1 MLTTLIVKNFTLV
14 EHLEVDFNEGMTAL
28 TGETG
33 AGKSLMVDALAMAL
47 GDRADTDRIR
57 TNCDRAE
64 VSAVFESDHTPQ
76 INTWIENN
84 DFGIE
89 SVKVENLGSES
100 STTTDEYLLRRVLTK
115 EGRSRGY
122 INGQPAT
129 MQQLRELGELLIDI
143 HSQHE
148 HQSLLRKDTHRK
160 ILDDFAGCSQ
170 LTSETQTLYQQWAE
184 TKHQLEQLE
193 NDSDERTARKDLLSF
208 QLLELEQLS
217 LEPGELSQ
225 LEQQQKALANAESI
239 LQDSQTLLQ
248 LCSEAEAFNLQ
259 SGLTQAVQLLQQM
272 PSKPDSLEEAEK
284 LLTSAQIEVDEAAR
298 EIQHHLDSFEA
309 NPEKLQQID
318 ERLSAIYQL
327 ARKHKVDAE
336 ELHSKQQVIE
346 QELAKLTSGDNDTEA
361 LQKQLE
367 TLSASY
373 TDLAQR
379 LTEKRTIAA
388 VKLSKAIEQQF
399 EALSMPG
406 ASFSPMLTPLPNK
419 GFGPNGLENI
429 EFLISTNPG
438 EQAKPLAKIA
448 SGGELSRI
456 SLAIQVIAAK
466 NSSISTLIFD
476 EVDVGIGGATANVVG
491 QLLRQL
497 GEQGQVLCVT
507 HQPQVAACAHH
518 HLFVSKSTKK
528 NSTHSQIET
537 LLDADRTNEI
547 ARMLAGQKVTG
558 TTLDHA
564 KEMLQSTGAAQ

>member
-14 EHLEVDFNEGMTAL
+14 EHLEVDFNKGMTAL

-57 TNCDRAE
+57 SNCNRAE
-64 VSAVFESDHTPQ
+64 VSAVFESDKTPQ
-76 INTWIENN
+76 TTQWLENN
-84 DFGIE
+84 DFEVE
-89 SVKVENLGSES
+89 SLETKNLD
-100 STTTDEYLLRRVLTK
+100 TKNTADEYLLRRVLTK

-148 HQSLLRKDTHRK
+148 HQSLLRRDTHRK
-160 ILDDFAGCSQ
+160 ILDDFASCSQ
-170 LTSETQTLYQQWAE
+170 LASETQRHYSQWAD
-184 TKHQLEQLE
+184 TKHLLEQLE

-208 QLLELEQLS
+208 QLSELEQLS
-217 LEPGELSQ
+217 LENDELPQ
-225 LEQQQKALANAESI
+225 LEQQQQMLANAESI

-259 SGLTQAVQLLQQM
+259 SALTKAVHLLQQM
-272 PSKPDSLEEAEK
+272 PSKPDTLEEAEK
-284 LLTSAQIEVDEAAR
+284 LLTSAQIEVDEAAK

-309 NPEKLQQID
+309 NPEKLQQVE

-327 ARKHKVDAE
+327 ARKHKVNPE
-336 ELHSKQQVIE
+336 ELQTKQQMLE
-346 QELAKLTSGDNDTEA
+346 QELNKLTGGDNDTAA
-361 LQKQLE
+361 LQEQLE
-367 TLSASY
+367 TLATSY
-373 TDLAQR
+373 TNLSHQ
-379 LTEKRTIAA
+379 LTEKRTAAA

-406 ASFSPMLTPLPNK
+406 ANFLPTLTPLPNED
-419 GFGPNGLENI
+419 FGPNGQENI

-438 EQAKPLAKIA
+438 EQPKPLAKIA

-497 GEQGQVLCVT
+497 GEKGQVLCVT

-528 NSTHSQIET
+528 NSTHSQIKT
-537 LLDADRTNEI
+537 LTNTERTSEI
-547 ARMLAGQKVTG
+547 ARMLGGEKVTN
-558 TTLDHA
+558 TTLNHA
-564 KEMLQSTGAAQ
+564 KEMLESTQPA

>member
-1 MLTTLIVKNFTLV
+1 LLTTLTVKNFTLV
-14 EHLEVDFNEGMTAL
+14 EHLEVDFSKGMTAL

-57 TNCDRAE
+57 SNCDRAE
-64 VSAVFESDHTPQ
+64 VSAVFESSNTSQ
-76 INTWIENN
+76 ISNWIENN
-84 DFGIE
+84 DFGIADLGR
-89 SVKVENLGSES
+89 ENSDTG
-100 STTTDEYLLRRVLTK
+100 DEYLLRRVLTK

-122 INGQPAT
+122 INGQAAT

-148 HQSLLRKDTHRK
+148 HQSLLRRDTHRK
-160 ILDDFAGCSQ
+160 ILDDFAGCSP
-170 LTSETQTLYQQWAE
+170 LTDEVQKQYHQWAE

-193 NDSDERTARKDLLSF
+193 NDSDERTARRDLLSF
-208 QLLELEQLS
+208 QLSELEQLS
-217 LEPGELSQ
+217 LEEDEIAQ
-225 LEQQQKALANAESI
+225 LEQQQQTLSNAEAI

-259 SGLTQAVQLLQQM
+259 SALTKALNLLQQM
-272 PSKPDSLEEAEK
+272 PSKPGALEEAEK

-309 NPEKLQQID
+309 NPEKLQQIE

-327 ARKHKVDAE
+327 ARKHKVNPE
-336 ELHSKQQVIE
+336 ELLCKQQVLE
-346 QELAKLTSGDNDTEA
+346 QEFNKLTGGDNDTEA
-361 LQKQLE
+361 LQEKLE
-367 TLSASY
+367 ALSISY
-373 TDLAQR
+373 KNLAQQ
-379 LTEKRTIAA
+379 LTERRKAAA
-388 VKLSKAIEQQF
+388 VELSNAIEQQF

-406 ASFSPMLTPLPNK
+406 ANFLPTLTPLANE
-419 GFGPNGLENI
+419 GFGPNGQESI

-438 EQAKPLAKIA
+438 EQPKPLAKIA

-497 GEQGQVLCVT
+497 GEKGQVLCVT

-518 HLFVSKSTKK
+518 HMFVSKSTKK
-528 NSTHSQIET
+528 NSTHSQVKT
-537 LLDADRTNEI
+537 LLNTDRTNEI
-547 ARMLAGQKVTG
+547 ARMLGGETI
-558 TTLDHA
+558 TDTSLSHA
-564 KEMLQSTGAAQ
+564 KEMLDSTQSA